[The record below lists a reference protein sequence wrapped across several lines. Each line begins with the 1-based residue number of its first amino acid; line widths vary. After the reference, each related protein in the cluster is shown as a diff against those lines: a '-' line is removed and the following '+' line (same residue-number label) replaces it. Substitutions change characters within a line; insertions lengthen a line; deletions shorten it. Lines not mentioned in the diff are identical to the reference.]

1 MRPSCGHQ
9 QTRPD
14 AAPLLADPVLANRGG
29 HNNRHIRRPSVV
41 LSSGLATPCR
51 RACPFPGK
59 ANAQNKWR
67 TPSTHKPSAEDGP
80 TTAIQQASKQA
91 REEGEKEA
99 VFRRRRSCI
108 RDRTSRPERSCC
120 ELASTLL
127 CQAADERRIEPPW
140 QQPGL
145 PETRSRR
152 PEDLRVLPFLPTH
165 LQPLWRGS
173 GNDRRSDRHNPRASV
188 RSGTCFLRLPAMHC
202 VPEGESRTSD
212 CPGRKRTK
220 SCLRDVHRDPG
231 LGPMPSRPLPRCD
244 AQALVVAVVVVAV
257 VRRPERRVSIR
268 PTLGSDGRPVSG
280 EPPHPPF
287 DPLDASPDPGR
298 PDPSGASSQSGPP
311 SFRSIPGTKGIRPGG
326 DSSASMATNEGDE

>member
-1 MRPSCGHQ
+1 MRPSCEHQ

-14 AAPLLADPVLANRGG
+14 VALLLANPILANRGA

-41 LSSGLATPCR
+41 LSSGLAAPCR

-67 TPSTHKPSAEDGP
+67 TPSTHKPPAEDGP

-127 CQAADERRIEPPW
+127 CQAADERRIEPPR

-165 LQPLWRGS
+165 LQPHWRGS

-188 RSGTCFLRLPAMHC
+188 HSGTCLLRLPAMHC
-202 VPEGESRTSD
+202 VPEGEITD
-212 CPGRKRTK
+212 FG
-220 SCLRDVHRDPG
+220 
-231 LGPMPSRPLPRCD
+231 LPRQETD
-244 AQALVVAVVVVAV
+244 QVLSP
-257 VRRPERRVSIR
+257 RRPSGSRIGPHAL
-268 PTLGSDGRPVSG
+268 PTVAEVRCTSLGGGGGGATSRKAGFD
-280 EPPHPPF
+280 PPHPRIGRTSGLGGTAP
-287 DPLDASPDPGR
+287 SPVRSVGCLPRPGATR
-298 PDPSGASSQSGPP
+298 PQWGVLPVGP
-311 SFRSIPGTKGIRPGG
+311 SFLSFYPRNQG
-326 DSSASMATNEGDE
+326 DPTGR